1 MPIKKIPTSQLK
13 VGMYLHKL
21 GGSWLQ
27 HPFMRSSFLIE
38 ESDVIKKIYQ
48 AGIKEVFIDNEQG
61 KDIEVEYVAETQLTP
76 NSNSDDINP
85 TNSVNTSP
93 HTKKSNHISTEA
105 AIVRSKKLCQSAKQQ
120 VIGMFDDVR
129 IGKAIDG
136 DVAKTIVDDI
146 AKIIDVNAD
155 AMLSVSRLKTHDD
168 YTFMHCVAVC
178 ALMIALAKKENLD
191 AREVELAGLAG
202 LLHDLGKAFMPLDVL
217 NKPGRLTDQEF
228 DVMKTHPQRGAD
240 MLSNI
245 GLPKEVVDVVLHHH
259 EKINGT
265 GYPHGLKDNEIS
277 LLSRMGAIC
286 DVYDAVTSIR
296 PYKDSWDPAIALR
309 RMASWDGHFDKK
321 LFSSFISCV
330 GIYPIGSLVRLASQ
344 RLAVVVEPS
353 PASIFTPIV
362 KVFFST
368 KLDEPIAIK
377 TIDLSKHSSKD
388 KIEAVE
394 DSSKWNFPH
403 LESLWQ

>member
-1 MPIKKIPTSQLK
+1 MAVRKVPTSQLK

-21 GGSWLQ
+21 AGSWLQ
-27 HPFMRSSFLIE
+27 HPFMRSSFLLE
-38 ESDVIKKIYQ
+38 DPDDIKKILQ
-48 AGIKEVFIDNEQG
+48 AGIKEVFIDTDRGIDVELDTLELQSLPEHLIDDLNEPI
-61 KDIEVEYVAETQLTP
+61 DITSQSGSSKP
-76 NSNSDDINP
+76 N
-85 TNSVNTSP
+85 
-93 HTKKSNHISTEA
+93 KISTEA
-105 AIVRSKKLCQSAKQQ
+105 AILRSKKICQSAKQQ
-120 VIGMFDDVR
+120 VMGMFDDVR
-129 IGKAIDG
+129 VGKAIDG
-136 DVAKTIVDDI
+136 EVAKTIVDDV
-146 AKIIDVNAD
+146 AHIIDANAD

-178 ALMIALAKKENLD
+178 ALMIALAKKQNLD
-191 AREVELAGLAG
+191 EREVELAGLAG
-202 LLHDLGKAFMPLDVL
+202 LLHDLGKAYMPLEVL
-217 NKPGRLTDQEF
+217 NKPGRLTDQEY
-228 DVMKTHPQRGAD
+228 DVMKMHPQRGAE
-240 MLSNI
+240 MLSTI
-245 GLPKEVVDVVLHHH
+245 GLPEEVIDVVLHHH
-259 EKINGT
+259 EKMNGT
-265 GYPHGLKDNEIS
+265 GYPHGLNESEIS

-309 RMASWDGHFDKK
+309 RMASWEGHFDKK

-368 KLDEPIAIK
+368 KLNEPIAIQ

-403 LESLWQ
+403 LEQLWQ